1 MRTNALSSQKTVR
14 DPLANWAGWVFWR
27 LMRVVLARGIYGW
40 ADAQIV
46 ERTTGGMGVPDSES
60 GNGLRKFY

>member
-1 MRTNALSSQKTVR
+1 MSPMRTNALYSQKTVR

-46 ERTTGGMGVPDSES
+46 ETSDRGYGGP
-60 GNGLRKFY
+60 